1 MAVAVNVDPVDDV
14 VPRRPPV
21 SRTDQI
27 DVPAGGRG
35 PTEDV
40 VQMQFRPTPEGIA
53 YIAPVDR
60 QDPQDTAS
68 GLRATTPM
76 VGTV

>member
-1 MAVAVNVDPVDDV
+1 MAVAVNVDAVDDV
-14 VPRRPPV
+14 VVRRSLV
-21 SRTDQI
+21 SRTDEI
-27 DVPAGGRG
+27 DVPTVGHRPA
-35 PTEDV
+35 EDV

-76 VGTV
+76 VGMV